1 MNSNYY
7 LGTSPSDVLG
17 FNPRYL
23 YALRR
28 NDDGELFFIIVDQLN
43 DKEAEIEI
51 NAPGQIEENFPD
63 FEQGLNYFEGID
75 QDHEK
80 VYDNL
85 IWPQYKWGSNPLFYY
100 VNSQG
105 QLVQRANKSYPYP
118 EGISS

>member
-7 LGTSPSDVLG
+7 LGTSPAEVLG

-28 NDDGELFFIIVDQLN
+28 NNDGELFFIIVDQLN
-43 DKEAEIEI
+43 DKEADIEI
-51 NAPGQIEENFPD
+51 NAPGPVEDNFQD

-75 QDHEK
+75 ENHEK
-80 VYDNL
+80 VYNNL
-85 IWPQYKWGSNPLFYY
+85 TWPQYKWGSNPLFYY

-105 QLVQRANKSYPYP
+105 QLVQRANRSYPYP